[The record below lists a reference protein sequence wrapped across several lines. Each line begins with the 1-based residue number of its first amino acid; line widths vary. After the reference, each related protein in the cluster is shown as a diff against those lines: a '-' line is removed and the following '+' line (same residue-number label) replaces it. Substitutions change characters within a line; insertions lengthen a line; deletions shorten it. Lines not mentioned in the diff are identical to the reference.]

1 VCSACCT
8 CVFFL
13 VFILFSWCDQ
23 VAGTRRWLL
32 WWANTRGGVDA
43 IRAVHCCVCVQFSK
57 SRFPLTHAD
66 GFKPHKSPYS
76 AATYIFVD
84 PVLPMSEFVLFGP
97 EGQSDW
103 RHSIGVH
110 GGADRHLVSSSRHLR
125 CKTSVL

>member
-32 WWANTRGGVDA
+32 WWANTPGGVDA

-84 PVLPMSEFVLFGP
+84 PVLPMSEFV
-97 EGQSDW
+97 
-103 RHSIGVH
+103 
-110 GGADRHLVSSSRHLR
+110 
-125 CKTSVL
+125 